1 MENLIHIQK
10 TFEKVVYIDKKIN
23 NREFEDCIFKNCD
36 FSNSDFSNNT
46 FMDCEFIDCNLSMM
60 QLAGTSL
67 KTVDFKN
74 CKLLGIQF
82 HTCNDF
88 LFSVGFQD
96 CVLDYSSFANKKM
109 PKTNF
114 NSCSLKEV
122 SFIGTNLSN
131 SVFENSN
138 LAGAIFNDTQ
148 LTAVDFTT
156 AYNYKIDPE
165 FNPMK
170 KAKFSTQGIV
180 GLLDKYDIK
189 IE

>member
-10 TFEKVVYIDKKIN
+10 TFEKVVYIGQKIN

-36 FSNSDFSNNT
+36 FSNSNFCNNT
-46 FMDCEFIDCNLSMM
+46 FMDCEFIDCNLSMT
-60 QLAGTSL
+60 QLDGTSL
-67 KTVDFKN
+67 KTVRFKN

-82 HTCNDF
+82 HSCADF
-88 LFSVGFQD
+88 MFGVNFQD
-96 CVLDYSSFANKKM
+96 CILDYSSFANKKM
-109 PKTNF
+109 PKTHF

-122 SFIGTNLSN
+122 SFIGTNLTN

-170 KAKFSTQGIV
+170 KAKFSTQGIP